1 MDRMWLLPSRFLCL
15 VLLLVA
21 GLMVLINLDSLWS
34 QSVDLAHHYALTYR
48 ISEQFHLMDSNDPT
62 LGEMNYYPRL
72 SHVFAAIVGW
82 PLNSNLLGI
91 QVVTLLSLGA
101 IWGGFV
107 YLLNTLPKPLGWLS
121 TAALAAA
128 LLLNRFTLKLEVHGA
143 EVVSNFFYSQLVAQA
158 IIVLAIAG
166 AVYLESKKGRWAA
179 YVFLIGVIA
188 LNTGV
193 HLLPTLELLAMLGA
207 MTLFNGFQDI
217 IQKKSRTTALAGLVV
232 PVIALCG
239 VVLNPAFSAMR
250 KIAENDGGLELQRVS
265 YPLGLGTLCVLAL
278 VISAGL
284 IIAHMKPGSR
294 LSHPAVKYI
303 ALYGAG
309 VAALCLLQMVLVK
322 FGFGSN
328 YAVKKYGFGIIS
340 YLFVAMAIVAGEF
353 VLRVGPTVLTTLRM
367 PSAAEALIAG
377 GCLWVIIKSV
387 IIPYQVIDFSELLQ
401 TEKKIINITS
411 TDIPRIPGKANAVI
425 GLAGYYKTF
434 NYMFSLAMAHTPR
447 TLAIPDILLADKL
460 DDYSNYGYIVSS
472 EGSAKY
478 DMIECEVSRQGGITI
493 NNAGCI
499 AEQLKQTDAC
509 RNTIDFSS
517 AGLVDSNRVTG
528 FGAAESDGRWIN
540 SKVGTYT
547 CDVPK
552 RAPEALDIEMHPLL
566 TASLKSQRIKILANG
581 QPVYDASIDHVS
593 DEPVR
598 VQLPAPDAS
607 GKLVI
612 TFETPDATSPKQLG
626 VGQDDRTLGFFV
638 KSIRFQ

>member
-1 MDRMWLLPSRFLCL
+1 MWLLPSRFLCL

-48 ISEQFHLMDSNDPT
+48 ISEQFHLVDSNDPT

-72 SHVFAAIVGW
+72 SHIFAAILGW
-82 PLNSNLLGI
+82 PLNSNLLGM

-128 LLLNRFTLKLEVHGA
+128 LLVNRFTLKLEVHGA

-166 AVYLESKKGRWAA
+166 GVYLEAKKGRWAA

-193 HLLPTLELLAMLGA
+193 HLLPTLELLAMVGI
-207 MTLFNGFQDI
+207 MVLFNGVQDI
-217 IQKKSRTTALAGLVV
+217 LQKKSRATALAGLVV

-278 VISAGL
+278 VISVGL

-294 LSHPAVKYI
+294 LSHPAIKYI

-309 VAALCLLQMVLVK
+309 VSALCLLQMVLVK

-340 YLFVAMAIVAGEF
+340 YLFVAIAIVAGEF
-353 VLRVGPTVLTTLRM
+353 VLLVGPKVLTSLRM

-377 GCLWVIIKSV
+377 GCLWVIIKSA
-387 IIPYQVIDFSELLQ
+387 IMPYQVIDFSELLQ
-401 TEKKIINITS
+401 TEKKITNITP
-411 TDIPRIPGKANAVI
+411 DVPKIPGKANAVI

-434 NYMFSLAMAHTPR
+434 NYMFSLALAQTPR
-447 TLAIPDILLADKL
+447 SLAIPDILLADKL
-460 DDYSNYGYIVSS
+460 GDYSNYGYIVSS
-472 EGSAKY
+472 AGSAKY
-478 DMIECEVSRQGGITI
+478 DMIECEVSRKGGVTI
-493 NNAGCI
+493 NNASCI
-499 AEQLKQTDAC
+499 AEQLKQTYVC
-509 RNTIDFSS
+509 KNTIDFSS

-528 FGAAESDGRWIN
+528 FGDAESDGRWIN
-540 SKVGTYT
+540 GKVGTYT

-552 RAPEALDIEMHPLL
+552 KAPETLDIKMQPFL

-581 QPVYDASIDHVS
+581 QPVYEEKIDHLS

-626 VGQDDRTLGFFV
+626 VGQDDRTLGFSV
-638 KSIRFQ
+638 KSITFK